1 SNFRGRPSTRP
12 ASPKPMLRKYEFHFP
27 LPTLSQQTISE
38 VLTIAGRTMAKVV
51 WKHGRNKGA
60 EAGLGKICLRGSCQP
75 PSGKAAK
82 KSQWHEGQEQNRRRP
97 LGRLARET
105 P

>member
-1 SNFRGRPSTRP
+1 
-12 ASPKPMLRKYEFHFP
+12 MLRKYEFHFP

-51 WKHGRNKGA
+51 WKHGRNKG
-60 EAGLGKICLRGSCQP
+60 EGAGSGKICLRGNCQSP
-75 PSGKAAK
+75 GRKAAK
-82 KSQWHEGQEQNRRRP
+82 KGQRHEGQEQNRRRS
-97 LGRLARET
+97 LRRLARET